1 MKVIDK
7 QLFEDTFQYFDNEIV
22 VEIID
27 IFLNEYLD
35 RLKTIKESI
44 KVSDFEKI
52 KFSGHS
58 LKGVVSNFAAPTV
71 QAVAKKIED
80 QGTTGEDVN
89 LANDFIELEKLT
101 LELADDLKE
110 IRGNFT

>member
-27 IFLNEYLD
+27 IFLNEYKD

-44 KVSDFEKI
+44 EASDFDKI

-71 QAVAKKIED
+71 QAFAKKVED
-80 QGTTGEDVN
+80 QGTNGED
-89 LANDFIELEKLT
+89 LSLTNDFVELEKLT
-101 LELADDLKE
+101 LELAHDLKE